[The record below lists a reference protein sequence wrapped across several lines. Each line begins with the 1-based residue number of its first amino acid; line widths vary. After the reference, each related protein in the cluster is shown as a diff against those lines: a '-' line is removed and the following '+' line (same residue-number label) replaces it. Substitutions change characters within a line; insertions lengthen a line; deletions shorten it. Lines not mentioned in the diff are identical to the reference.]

1 MGTDLFIDSDSSLAE
16 LISSI
21 SVEPIISLDTEFMR
35 ESTYYPKLCLIQIAT
50 PNLAACVDCLA
61 NLDFSPLFESLL
73 EKDKSWILHSARQD
87 LEVINQHANGLPS
100 RLIDTQIAAALLGHM
115 PQIGLQ
121 DIVKEQLNIEL
132 DKSLSRT
139 NWAKRPLA
147 TPAVKYA
154 LGDVHHLLK
163 LWDTLYSKL
172 KKHDRVS
179 WFEEDCQQAL
189 GAPLVTPCLTLWE
202 RLKGLSSLETLSQ
215 SVALSLV
222 EWREECA
229 QELDRPRRW
238 ILSDELIIRT
248 ASRRPTSH
256 KELASIAEMPP
267 KLIKRF
273 GDKILAA
280 TTTHENTDKMML
292 VNKRLDKPRPD
303 KNSLKQLQNHTA
315 QRAHKLGIQP
325 EVLATRKELIELLI
339 GKPSDR
345 IATGWRQH
353 EFDDFCLK
361 ETQNPDSSF

>member
-61 NLDFSPLFESLL
+61 DLDLSPLFKLLL
-73 EKDKSWILHSARQD
+73 EKDKSWVLHSARQD
-87 LEVINQHANGLPS
+87 LEVIDQYAKGLPS

-121 DIVKEQLNIEL
+121 DIVQKRLNIEL

-139 NWAKRPLA
+139 NWTKRPLA

-154 LGDVHHLLK
+154 LDDVHHLLK
-163 LWDTLYSKL
+163 LWDTLYSEL
-172 KKHDRVS
+172 EKHDRIS

-189 GAPLVTPCLTLWE
+189 SAPLVTPALTLWE
-202 RLKGLSSLETLSQ
+202 RLKGLSSLEASSQ

-248 ASRRPTSH
+248 ASRPPTTH
-256 KELASIAEMPP
+256 KELAAIADMPP

-280 TTTHENTDKMML
+280 TTNKNIDQITL
-292 VNKRLDKPRPD
+292 VKKRLHKPRPD
-303 KNSLKQLQNHTA
+303 KNSLKQLQNLTA

-325 EVLATRKELIELLI
+325 EVLATRKELIDLLF

-345 IATGWRQH
+345 IANGWRQH
-353 EFDDFCLK
+353 EFDDFFLK
-361 ETQNPDSSF
+361 ET